1 VRPRGLCRNCRDASN
16 RTHSTLSAIVWA
28 QIDALSAVR
37 MHVAKDLRSQEAR
50 RAAMRALAEITASR
64 FKGAP
69 PLLDPAEDMGIADS
83 DFRKLQRRLEATE
96 GLLAD
101 HPLAGA
107 SSLHSRLSALQRKQ
121 VRTGGRMTWFI
132 LRVGSSAA
140 AAIEGEQQCDSA
152 ATHGSS

>member
-1 VRPRGLCRNCRDASN
+1 
-16 RTHSTLSAIVWA
+16 
-28 QIDALSAVR
+28 

-50 RAAMRALAEITASR
+50 RAAMRALAEITANR

-69 PLLDPAEDMGIADS
+69 PLLDPAEDMGIADA

-101 HPLAGA
+101 HPLAGS

-121 VRTGGRMTWFI
+121 VRPGGRMTPGSHI
-132 LRVGSSAA
+132 GSGSSAA
-140 AAIEGEQQCDSA
+140 ATTNRDSQCGDARSEF
-152 ATHGSS
+152 SSFGMHSRP